1 MKNKYAILIALT
13 AASFTS
19 SYAQD
24 SAKTADPL
32 MKIYRSTPVRINDLV
47 HIKLNV
53 RFDYKKRYL
62 YGNEWITL
70 KPHSYPTDT
79 LRLDAKGMDLNNIS
93 IVKNGR
99 YIPLKFTYDSLTVA
113 IHLDMIYHKN
123 ESYKIYIGY
132 TSKPEQLKPGM
143 PKGLN
148 FINPDGTVKDKPV
161 QIWTQGETDGA
172 STWFPTIDQPQQKT
186 TDEISMTVPAKYVTL
201 SNGRLAAQKINPDGT
216 RTDTWKMELPQSPY
230 LFMMAVGDFKVYHD
244 HWRNKPVDYYLEP
257 AYATYAKQIF
267 GVTPEVME
275 FYSKTL
281 GVDYPWNKYA
291 QIVVRDYTS
300 GGSMEN
306 TTATLHGEFVQR
318 TTRELLDAYYNDG
331 QVAIAHE
338 LFHQWFGDDVTCE
351 NWSNITVN
359 ESMADFSEILW
370 AEHKYGKDEADA
382 QNYTAL
388 VNYLS
393 SPGADTKDLVRYHYD
408 NDLDVFDAVTYQKG
422 GRIVNM
428 LRNYL
433 GDTAFFKGLHIYL
446 TAHAFKTGNAL
457 QLQQAFEQASGK
469 DLNWYFKQWY
479 FGAGNPELNITYKWN
494 DTSKTETVWLQQT
507 QTGQIFK
514 LPMAIDIYAG
524 GKTTRHQ
531 IQMNDKADT
540 LSFKLNVKPDL
551 VNVDADKVLLVNK
564 TDNKMLDEYVFQYFH
579 APLYLDRFESIEAV
593 AASQS
598 DTGAQKVLIAALG
611 DKYYGLRIKAIKA
624 LKMANDT
631 IRTEAVPILINLAQA
646 DQNTLVRAAAIT
658 ALSKLK
664 SVAYVTIFN
673 QALSSR
679 SYAVQGAALIAL
691 NLIDPAR
698 AFSLAKGFESD
709 NKGGLSIA
717 IAVVYAKSGG
727 SEQWLYLLQAFNNA
741 DTQGKSGM
749 LKSLAALTGRV
760 KEPIYALQGI
770 AAIKTQ
776 GVRFKA
782 YGAGPLFISL
792 LTNIKTQRAAL
803 NDDLSVKAAADAI
816 QQINDA
822 K

>member
-47 HIKLNV
+47 HTKLNV

-123 ESYKIYIGY
+123 ESYKIYISY

-338 LFHQWFGDDVTCE
+338 LFHQWFGDYVTCE

-433 GDTAFFKGLHIYL
+433 GDTTFFKGLHIYL

-457 QLQQAFEQASGK
+457 QLQQAFEQESGK

-479 FGAGNPELNITYKWN
+479 FGVGNPELSISYKWN

-564 TDNKMLDEYVFQYFH
+564 TDNKTLDDYVFQYFH
-579 APLYLDRFESIEAV
+579 APLYLDRFESIEAA

-598 DTGAQKVLIAALG
+598 DKGAQKILIAALR

-624 LKMANDT
+624 LKMVNDT
-631 IRTEAVPILINLAQA
+631 IRTAAVPALMNLAQV

-658 ALSKLK
+658 ALGKLK
-664 SVAYVTIFN
+664 SVAYVHIFS

-717 IAVVYAKSGG
+717 ITVVYAKSGG
-727 SEQWLYLLQAFNNA
+727 SEQWPYLLQAFNNA

-760 KEPIYALQGI
+760 KEPEFALQGI

-782 YGAGPLFISL
+782 YGAGPLFICL
-792 LTNIKTQRAAL
+792 LTNIKTQRAVL